1 MTNKRN
7 LNILLI
13 LLVLIHGC
21 ALGGYKQVE
30 TVNNS
35 YLVSFGF
42 GIPKSFQS
50 RVNSKFQ
57 FKSGFD
63 ENIEININNY
73 IFKQYK
79 VYSGTSLRS
88 LESEVKGSLKLTIIT
103 NGESLNK
110 TLMSM
115 KRFDSI
121 ELNPLAE
128 KEMLSFIEKEI
139 FDDLLNQIAIEVSLL
154 DL

>member
-1 MTNKRN
+1 MTNIRN

-13 LLVLIHGC
+13 LMVLIHGC

-35 YLVSFGF
+35 YLVSFGS

-121 ELNPLAE
+121 ELNPLAD